1 MATIT
6 TAVYLED
13 AARTA
18 GETMTINGGSL
29 TVRTDT
35 RWHANSP
42 ASMTGSLG
50 AVTISSTLGGS
61 YILDGR
67 DVRWL
72 AYDTGTGNVPAV
84 GTSITQG
91 GVSGYLLGVWSSLT
105 VAPTA
110 VGAAM
115 PASGFLKF
123 REVTSGPFA
132 TGALTGIGANATAA
146 DVVGWIEVV
155 HDQAIAITVPRLG
168 DFTVRGDWFEL
179 DATTG
184 AANQTIQL
192 PTNGSS
198 TTYVPGVWIA
208 TTGSPSTDED
218 WEFYPAIYA
227 AGMSTTNLG
236 TDERSKFV
244 LMGTGGSI
252 TIGHNGTTTVGYV
265 PAAGRRVR
273 VPNVFGRQ
281 CTTGARAT
289 NAIPSATAGTRPDFT
304 TTSAG
309 YIDIEN
315 FTNDWYLNFSQP
327 YYVKIN
333 HSATFEYVFISECAT
348 AFDIY
353 DGGNGISQS
362 VDARTITFTSD
373 FAGGTVQKW
382 KSQRYAAG
390 TTDHSVEVLYSKDI
404 TFTNVVSGIITF
416 ARSTGMSFQITQ
428 SDNINFTNCFSNN
441 QAIQFTTSANCTVTN
456 HDHCDRYVGTTNT
469 TGIYAAYVLATS
481 DAIVFNGFTFGLG
494 GTIANVHPYL
504 GIFNYGQSKN
514 CKFRNIGSR
523 TTALSGGSANN
534 PAYIAA
540 SAGNNQNM
548 KFQRIYMTPTR
559 TGAISTTNSDKGI
572 LYEHVYGDMADTM
585 TIAALNCEV
594 RNCGGTNTT
603 TGQASVYGTHFTDV
617 FTSDTAGRVVLAMNE
632 PTTETAAYYTA
643 VAGTPKF
650 TSAGGLSMASVND
663 EVIIEQHYFVKGC
676 TGLPNTAPVVTG
688 TNVTYVSGPD
698 WGNHD
703 IYFQIDLNDGN
714 GWNGS
719 WLDLTGANLNTFDA
733 SIDPDLGFKLKY
745 RIVCDTAS
753 TTNLISY
760 IRISTTSTL
769 AAQVANLYDLDQYTL
784 TLTGL
789 ETGSKVAFL
798 DASTE
803 TLRIDVVSES
813 SGSVSYTYPDS
824 DVSDSIDIAILAP
837 GFAYQRISAYT
848 LTAAAAS
855 IPITQATDY
864 GYDSGA
870 SALCTFNGSTKR
882 VIMDAAST
890 TLNVVGMYSD
900 WVDWALTGNNLA
912 YNALADEVGGNDIDT
927 GAGTSIPV
935 YVFLANS
942 WRIAPDE
949 ADHTL
954 AVTTGVVLV
963 SGGGDPFVDTA
974 GAYTV
979 RINYQQPVQAITVST
994 GGTVAPSASEMR
1006 AAMGLAAANLDT
1018 QLDALPTAV
1027 EIRVEIDANSTALA
1041 AIPTNP
1047 LLTNDAR
1054 LDNLDAAVSTRLAT
1068 AGYTAPDNA
1077 TITAIAG
1084 YTDSIESRLPA
1095 ALVGGRMDASVG
1107 AMAADALTASALAA
1121 DAGTEIA
1128 AAVLSA
1134 AQTTPIHSDFR
1145 KAIGQDYHG
1154 DGSEGDKLRS
1164 TLIP

>member
-18 GETMTINGGSL
+18 GEAMTINGGSL
-29 TVRTDT
+29 TVRSDT

-61 YILDGR
+61 YVIDGR
-67 DVRWL
+67 NVRWL
-72 AYDTGTGNVPAV
+72 AYDTGSGNVPAV

-91 GVSGYLLGVWSSLT
+91 GVSGYLLGVWASLT
-105 VAPTA
+105 SAPTA

-155 HDQAIAITVPRLG
+155 HRQAKAITVPRLG
-168 DFTVRGDWFEL
+168 DFTVRGDWFDL
-179 DATTG
+179 GTTTG
-184 AANQTIQL
+184 AANQLVQI
-192 PTNGSS
+192 PTNGSA
-198 TTYVPGVWIA
+198 TAYVPGVWIA
-208 TTGSPSTDED
+208 NVASPTTDD
-218 WEFYPAIYA
+218 DYDFYPALYA
-227 AGMSTTNLG
+227 AGMTTTNLG

-244 LMGTGGSI
+244 CMETNGQI
-252 TIGHNGTTTVGYV
+252 RIGHNGTTTVGYV
-265 PAAGRRVR
+265 PASGRAIRI
-273 VPNVFGRQ
+273 PNVLGRQ
-281 CTTGARAT
+281 CVSGTDAT
-289 NAIPSATAGTRPDFT
+289 NAIPNATAATRPDFT

-315 FTNDWYLNFSQP
+315 FATDWYCYFLQP
-327 YYVKIN
+327 YYVKMRN
-333 HSATFEYVFISECAT
+333 SATFNYIFVTECAT
-348 AFDIY
+348 ALDIY
-353 DGGNGISQS
+353 DCGVGTATS
-362 VDARTITFTSD
+362 VDARTFNATSC
-373 FAGGTVQKW
+373 FAGGTVEKLVAP
-382 KSQRYAAG
+382 RYSVG
-390 TTDHSVEVLYSKDI
+390 SNDHAFEILYSKDI
-404 TFTNVVSGIITF
+404 TFTNCDSGIITF
-416 ARSTGMSFQITQ
+416 ARSTGNAYRITQ
-428 SDNINFTNCFSNN
+428 SDNINFTNCRQFNA
-441 QAIQFTTSANCTVTN
+441 AIQFTTSANCTVTD

-534 PAYIAA
+534 PAYIAF
-540 SAGNNQNM
+540 SSGNNQNM

-559 TGAISTTNSDKGI
+559 TRAISTTNSDKGI
-572 LYEHVYGDMADTM
+572 LYEHVYGDMTDTM
-585 TIAALNCEV
+585 TIAALNCTV
-594 RNCGGTNTT
+594 KNCGGTNTT
-603 TGQASVYGTHFTDV
+603 TGQASVYGTHFLDA
-617 FTSDTAGRVVLAMNE
+617 FTSDTAGRVVLSMNE
-632 PTTETAAYYTA
+632 PTAETAAYYTA

-663 EVIIEQHYFVKGC
+663 EVIFEQDYFVKGC

-703 IYFQIDLNDGN
+703 IYFQIDVNDGS

-719 WLDLTGANLNTFDA
+719 WLDLTGANLNSFDA
-733 SIDPDLGFKLKY
+733 DIDPDLGFKLKY
-745 RIVCDTAS
+745 RIVCDNAA

-769 AAQVANLYDLDQYTL
+769 VAQTDNLYDLDQYTL

-789 ETGSKVAFL
+789 QTGTKVAFL
-798 DASTE
+798 DAGTE
-803 TLRIDVVSES
+803 TLRTAVVAES
-813 SGSVSYTYPDS
+813 GGSVSYTYPDT

-837 GFAYQRISAYT
+837 GYLYQRITSYT

-855 IPITQATDY
+855 VPVTQVVDY

-870 SALCTFNGSTKR
+870 SATCTFNGATKR
-882 VIMDAAST
+882 VIMDAASSV
-890 TLNVVGMYSD
+890 LNVVGMYSD
-900 WVDWALTGNNLA
+900 WVDWALTGSNLA
-912 YNALADEVGGNDIDT
+912 YNALCDEVGGNTIDA
-927 GAGTSIPV
+927 GAGTSIPI

-954 AVTTGVVLV
+954 AVTTGIVLV

-994 GGTVAPSASEMR
+994 GGGGGASAADVWSYATR
-1006 AAMGLAAANLDT
+1006 TLTAGGVSAIQSGLATSAEV
-1018 QLDALPTAV
+1018 AV
-1027 EIRVEIDANSTALA
+1027 
-1041 AIPTNP
+1041 IPTNP

-1054 LDNLDAAVSTRLAT
+1054 LDNLDAAVSSRLAT

-1077 TITAIAG
+1077 TVALIAG
-1084 YTDSIESRLPA
+1084 YTDSIETRLPA
-1095 ALVGGRMDASVG
+1095 ALVGGRMDANVG
-1107 AMAADALTASALAA
+1107 AVNGLVVDG
-1121 DAGTEIA
+1121 AGTEA
-1128 AAVLSA
+1128 DPWGPA
-1134 AQTTPIHSDFR
+1134 
-1145 KAIGQDYHG
+1145 
-1154 DGSEGDKLRS
+1154 
-1164 TLIP
+1164 

>member
-18 GETMTINGGSL
+18 GEAMTINGGSL
-29 TVRTDT
+29 TVRSDT

-61 YILDGR
+61 YVIDGR
-67 DVRWL
+67 NVRWL

-84 GTSITQG
+84 GTTITG
-91 GVSGYLLGVWSSLT
+91 DTSGANGYLLGVWASLT
-105 VAPTA
+105 AAPTA

-115 PASGFLKF
+115 PATGFLKL
-123 REVTSGPFA
+123 READAAYQAET
-132 TGALTGIGANATAA
+132 LTGIGASATGA

-168 DFTVRGDWFEL
+168 DFTVRGDWFDL
-179 DATTG
+179 GTTSG
-184 AANQTIQL
+184 AANQLVQI
-192 PTNGSS
+192 PTNGSA
-198 TTYVPGVWIA
+198 TAYVPGVWIA
-208 TTGSPSTDED
+208 NVASPTTDD
-218 WEFYPAIYA
+218 DYDFYPSLYA

-236 TDERSKFV
+236 TDARSKFV
-244 LMGTGGSI
+244 CMETNGNI
-252 TIGHNGTTTVGYV
+252 RIGHNGTTSVGYV
-265 PAAGRRVR
+265 PASGRAIRI
-273 VPNVFGRQ
+273 PNVLGRQ
-281 CTTGARAT
+281 CATGTRAT
-289 NAIPSATAGTRPDFT
+289 NAIPNATAATRPDFT

-309 YIDIEN
+309 YIDVEN
-315 FTNDWYLNFSQP
+315 FATDWYLLFAQP
-327 YYVKIN
+327 YYVKLWHVGTFDYIN
-333 HSATFEYVFISECAT
+333 VSECAT
-348 AFDIY
+348 ALDIY
-353 DGGNGISQS
+353 DGGSGTSQS
-362 VDARTITFTSD
+362 IDARTLTFTSN
-373 FAGGTVQKW
+373 FAGGTVEKW
-382 KSQRYAAG
+382 AGQRYSAG
-390 TTDHSVEVLYSKDI
+390 TTDHAFEILYSKDI
-404 TFTNVVSGIITF
+404 DFINCDSGIITF
-416 ARSTGMSFQITQ
+416 ARSTGMNYQITQ
-428 SDNINFTNCFSNN
+428 SDNINFTNCRSYNS
-441 QAIQFTTSANCTVTN
+441 AIQFTTSANCTVTN

-504 GIFNYGQSKN
+504 GIFNFGQSKN

-540 SAGNNQNM
+540 SSGNNQNM
-548 KFQRIYMTPTR
+548 RFQRIYMTPTR
-559 TGAISTTNSDKGI
+559 TGAISTTNSDKGN
-572 LYEHVYGDMADTM
+572 LYEHVYGDMADT
-585 TIAALNCEV
+585 IAIADLNTHAK
-594 RNCGGTNTT
+594 NCGGTNTT
-603 TGQASVYGTHFTDV
+603 TGQSSVYGTHFWDA
-617 FTSDTAGRVVLAMNE
+617 FTSDTAGRVVYQANE
-632 PTTETAAYYTA
+632 PTAETVAYYTA

-650 TSAGGLSMASVND
+650 TSAGGLTMQTLND
-663 EVIIEQHYFVKGC
+663 EVIIEQDYFVKGC

-703 IYFQIDLNDGN
+703 IYFQIDVNDGA
-714 GWNGS
+714 GWSGT
-719 WLDLTGANLNTFDA
+719 WLDLTGANLNSFDA
-733 SIDPDLGFKLKY
+733 DIDPDLGFKLKY
-745 RIVCDTAS
+745 RIVCDNAA

-769 AAQVANLYDLDQYTL
+769 VAQTDNLYDLDQYTL

-798 DASTE
+798 DAGTE

-870 SALCTFNGSTKR
+870 SALVTFNGSTKR

-900 WVDWALTGNNLA
+900 WVDWALTTNNLA
-912 YNALADEVGGNDIDT
+912 YDALADEVGGNDIDT
-927 GAGTSIPV
+927 GAGTSIPI
-935 YVFLANS
+935 YVFLTNS

-954 AVTTGVVLV
+954 AVTTGIVLV

-1027 EIRVEIDANSTALA
+1027 EIRAEIDANSTAIA

-1054 LDNLDAAVSTRLAT
+1054 LDNLDTTISSRLAT

-1084 YTDSIESRLPA
+1084 YIDTEVAAIKAKTDNLPA
-1095 ALVGGRMDASVG
+1095 NPAATTDVPTASEN
-1107 AMAADALTASALAA
+1107 ADAVWS
-1121 DAGTEIA
+1121 
-1128 AAVLSA
+1128 
-1134 AQTTPIHSDFR
+1134 
-1145 KAIGQDYHG
+1145 K
-1154 DGSEGDKLRS
+1154 
-1164 TLIP
+1164 TLP